1 SIFVV
6 SVQKLLGAEK
16 DKEREKQHEDHTD
29 RQMVTDVEDKVIVKP
44 EDNGV
49 SAGPEPM
56 DISTTLTS
64 QAREIPS
71 SDVTILEGR
80 TSEVCA
86 CAWSP
91 TGSFLASGSGDST
104 ARKWTIVDGSS
115 RSTSNGPLNVLVLK
129 HVKGRTNEKSKD
141 VTTLDWNF
149 LMQGKVGGYASIF
162 EKYKEKAESFM

>member
-1 SIFVV
+1 MHKENPVWSSDVHFGAINFLYHKSVFVV
-6 SVQKLLGAEK
+6 SVQKLLRAEKDKERAEK

-29 RQMVTDVEDKVIVKP
+29 REMVTDVEDKVTVKP

-56 DISTTLTS
+56 DLSTTLTS
-64 QAREIPS
+64 QACEIPS

-91 TGSFLASGSGDST
+91 TGSLLASGLP
-104 ARKWTIVDGSS
+104 
-115 RSTSNGPLNVLVLK
+115 TS
-129 HVKGRTNEKSKD
+129 
-141 VTTLDWNF
+141 
-149 LMQGKVGGYASIF
+149 
-162 EKYKEKAESFM
+162 

>member
-1 SIFVV
+1 MLRGHQF
-6 SVQKLLGAEK
+6 SVPQEKDKERAEK

-29 RQMVTDVEDKVIVKP
+29 REMVTDVEDKVTVKP

-56 DISTTLTS
+56 DLSTTLTS
-64 QAREIPS
+64 QACEIPS

-91 TGSFLASGSGDST
+91 TGSLLASGFHIGYDLPIE
-104 ARKWTIVDGSS
+104 A
-115 RSTSNGPLNVLVLK
+115 
-129 HVKGRTNEKSKD
+129 KS
-141 VTTLDWNF
+141 L
-149 LMQGKVGGYASIF
+149 
-162 EKYKEKAESFM
+162 

>member
-1 SIFVV
+1 
-6 SVQKLLGAEK
+6 
-16 DKEREKQHEDHTD
+16 
-29 RQMVTDVEDKVIVKP
+29 MVTDVEDKVIVKP

-91 TGSFLASGSGDST
+91 TGSFLASGVME
-104 ARKWTIVDGSS
+104 RYLQQV
-115 RSTSNGPLNVLVLK
+115 
-129 HVKGRTNEKSKD
+129 RTMGKQEFG
-141 VTTLDWNF
+141 VQMF